1 VPRRYRGSDRELPR
15 SDIRL
20 ASRARSLRGRP
31 IPTRHKKGGHCR
43 RPDRLGPAPH
53 HRRLPFHRLQRERG
67 ALCPGLRG
75 VRSSRVGAGVRAS
88 RSAARRGVFPGPRP
102 RHRSRRAR
110 RGRGRSLRRPSHVEP
125 QFAPAVAAAQ
135 LRGERVWGASGD
147 LRQPAD
153 WRPAVGSRERGAGSR
168 EQGAVRYGVA
178 EFTAPCSRLPAPIE
192 SLHRLSHIHH
202 MRVTTWAEYGL
213 IVSVNLAK
221 RAGQGP
227 VAARELAEQER
238 LPHDYVEQILLRL
251 RRAGL
256 VDSVRG
262 AKGGYH
268 LAREPQVITVKD
280 VIEASEHVTFE
291 VNCDL
296 HPVDPQRCSPE
307 AACSIRPVWRM
318 LEQRINDL
326 LAGISLAD
334 LTHDEPELYHI
345 AGALAG
351 N

>member
-1 VPRRYRGSDRELPR
+1 
-15 SDIRL
+15 
-20 ASRARSLRGRP
+20 
-31 IPTRHKKGGHCR
+31 
-43 RPDRLGPAPH
+43 
-53 HRRLPFHRLQRERG
+53 
-67 ALCPGLRG
+67 
-75 VRSSRVGAGVRAS
+75 
-88 RSAARRGVFPGPRP
+88 
-102 RHRSRRAR
+102 
-110 RGRGRSLRRPSHVEP
+110 
-125 QFAPAVAAAQ
+125 
-135 LRGERVWGASGD
+135 
-147 LRQPAD
+147 
-153 WRPAVGSRERGAGSR
+153 
-168 EQGAVRYGVA
+168 
-178 EFTAPCSRLPAPIE
+178 
-192 SLHRLSHIHH
+192 

-213 IVSVNLAK
+213 LVSLNLAK

-256 VDSVRG
+256 VESVRG

-268 LAREPQVITVKD
+268 LARDPQAITVKD

-307 AACSIRPVWRM
+307 ASCSIRPVWRM

-326 LAGISLAD
+326 LASVSLAD
-334 LTHDEPELYHI
+334 LMHDEHELYQI
-345 AGALAG
+345 AGVMAG